1 MEEEAFYRR
10 MQLLEEQGNTVKVAL
25 EGLAAERAAIAS
37 ERAAIVAERESLQR
51 LLAHVGPT
59 IERATGDAVNRS
71 LSGVVSTTKNAAA
84 MLKMR
89 ANSFLVTALF
99 VAVGTVA
106 VTFAAGWG
114 SVAWQRFQIAQLVD
128 QRAQLTDEI
137 EQMQVNIAELAKKG
151 GRIVLRD
158 CEGRLCIAASK
169 DQRGLGK
176 NDFDEAGGMD
186 YLWVAWTRNDGK
198 TPLVVADGY

>member
-71 LSGVVSTTKNAAA
+71 LSKST
-84 MLKMR
+84 
-89 ANSFLVTALF
+89 
-99 VAVGTVA
+99 
-106 VTFAAGWG
+106 
-114 SVAWQRFQIAQLVD
+114 I
-128 QRAQLTDEI
+128 
-137 EQMQVNIAELAKKG
+137 
-151 GRIVLRD
+151 
-158 CEGRLCIAASK
+158 
-169 DQRGLGK
+169 
-176 NDFDEAGGMD
+176 
-186 YLWVAWTRNDGK
+186 
-198 TPLVVADGY
+198 